1 MARARNIK
9 PSIMDNEDLAE
20 LEPLTRLL
28 FIYLWMLA
36 DRDGRLEDRPRRIAA
51 QALAYD
57 RTADANKM
65 LSELQSRGVID
76 RYVSDGVACIQIIN
90 FKKHQTPHIR
100 EAASTLPAKD
110 ACTTKEV
117 PKHNLGD
124 DKALP
129 RSPDSLIPDSLIP
142 DCGGGTREAQSA
154 VASPPPIFSPE
165 NRGFIKTERPD
176 LDGEKVWL
184 NFCGHYPPEKCT
196 TANWRKW
203 VRREMRGP
211 VVGVDLATT
220 PATSDPDSKAS
231 IESLGLA
238 RGMGRWDQLVEP
250 WATYKTRVKTAS
262 KGAMQ

>member
-1 MARARNIK
+1 MARSRNIK
-9 PSIMDNEDLAE
+9 PGFFTNDVLGE
-20 LEPLTRLL
+20 LPALTRLL
-28 FIYLWMLA
+28 FAGLWVIA
-36 DRDGRLEDRPRRIAA
+36 DREGRIEDRPKKIRAEVLPYDQCDADEMLNALGKSGFIRRYEQDGI
-51 QALAYD
+51 
-57 RTADANKM
+57 K
-65 LSELQSRGVID
+65 VIQ
-76 RYVSDGVACIQIIN
+76 VLTWSL
-90 FKKHQTPHIR
+90 HQNPHVK
-100 EAASTLPAKD
+100 EAPSKLPAFVESNTRTVQEQ
-110 ACTTKEV
+110 CSIQ
-117 PKHNLGD
+117 P
-124 DKALP
+124 LP
-129 RSPDSLIPDSLIP
+129 EQAGLIPDSGFLIP

-184 NFCGHYPPEKCT
+184 NFCDHYPPEKCT

-211 VVGVDLATT
+211 VVGVDLAT
-220 PATSDPDSKAS
+220 AQANSDPDSKAS

-262 KGAMQ
+262 MGAMQ